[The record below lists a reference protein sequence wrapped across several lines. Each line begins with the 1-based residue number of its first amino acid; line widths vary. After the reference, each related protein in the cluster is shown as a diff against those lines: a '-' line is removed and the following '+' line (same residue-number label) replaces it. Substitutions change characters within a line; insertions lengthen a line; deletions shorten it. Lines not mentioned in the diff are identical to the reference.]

1 MTAAVRPITL
11 EPPARSQI
19 QALSDEESGGG
30 RRSAA
35 PLGRLARTVLEV
47 DLYMPGGL
55 GPIPYDGVLLTEH
68 TEAAVTFY
76 VEHIRVVVERA
87 RA

>member
-1 MTAAVRPITL
+1 M
-11 EPPARSQI
+11 
-19 QALSDEESGGG
+19 
-30 RRSAA
+30 
-35 PLGRLARTVLEV
+35 EV